1 MARRCAICGRG
12 ARVGSKVSHADNVS
26 KRKFRINL
34 QRVKVKMS
42 GEVKR
47 ILVCT
52 RCLHAGK
59 AKKIK

>member
-1 MARRCAICGRG
+1 MARRCAICERS

-34 QRVKVKMS
+34 QRVKVKMD
-42 GEVKR
+42 GEIKR

-59 AKKIK
+59 VKKIK

>member
-12 ARVGSKVSHADNVS
+12 ARVGSNVSHAENVS

-34 QRVKVKMS
+34 QRVKVRKG
-42 GEVKR
+42 GEIKR
-47 ILVCT
+47 LLVCT

-59 AKKIK
+59 VNKVK

>member
-1 MARRCAICGRG
+1 MARRCAICGRR
-12 ARVGSKVSHADNVS
+12 AQVGSKISHADNVT

-42 GEVKR
+42 GEAKR
-47 ILVCT
+47 VLVCT

-59 AKKIK
+59 VRKIK

>member
-12 ARVGSKVSHADNVS
+12 ARVGSNISHADKVS
-26 KRKFRINL
+26 KRRFHINL
-34 QRVKVKMS
+34 QRVRVKMG
-42 GEVKR
+42 GEIKR

-59 AKKIK
+59 VKKFQ

>member
-1 MARRCAICGRG
+1 MARKCSICGRG
-12 ARVGSKVSHADNVS
+12 ARVGSSISHADNVS

-34 QRVKVKMS
+34 QTVRIKKGGVT
-42 GEVKR
+42 KR

-59 AKKIK
+59 VSKVK

>member
-1 MARRCAICGRG
+1 MARRCAICERG
-12 ARVGSKVSHADNVS
+12 ARVGSKISHADNVS

-34 QRVKVKMS
+34 QRVKVKVN
-42 GEVKR
+42 GEIKR

-59 AKKIK
+59 VKKIK

>member
-12 ARVGSKVSHADNVS
+12 ARVGSKVSHADNVT

-34 QRVKVKMS
+34 QRIKVKMN

-59 AKKIK
+59 VKKIN

>member
-12 ARVGSKVSHADNVS
+12 ARVGSNVSHAENVS

-34 QRVKVKMS
+34 QRVKVKQG
-42 GEVKR
+42 GEIKR
-47 ILVCT
+47 LLVCT

-59 AKKIK
+59 VHKVK

>member
-12 ARVGSKVSHADNVS
+12 ARVGSKVSHADNVT

-34 QRVKVKMS
+34 QRIKVKMN

-59 AKKIK
+59 VKKIK

>member
-1 MARRCAICGRG
+1 MARRCAICERG
-12 ARVGSKVSHADNVS
+12 ARVGSKVSHAENIT

-34 QRVKVKMS
+34 QRVRVKKD
-42 GEVKR
+42 GKIKR

-59 AKKIK
+59 VEKIK